1 MVRLPFLLSTVND
14 AEDLAYVVPALLFGE
29 DFRFAITNSI
39 AINRLLIIGGPSRT
53 FA

>member
-1 MVRLPFLLSTVND
+1 MVRLPFLLSTVNDDD

-39 AINRLLIIGGPSRT
+39 TINR
-53 FA
+53 